1 VATRTSRRVK
11 AEGEDLTT
19 EDTENTE
26 WDTKGVERVT
36 WFTKVGADR
45 RDALFLR
52 RSLLG

>member
-1 VATRTSRRVK
+1 MGRG
-11 AEGEDLTT
+11 GEPECGDRMELTT
-19 EDTENTE
+19 EDTESTE
-26 WDTKGVERVT
+26 WDTKDVKRVT